1 MEVIFN
7 MEKLTDRQTDI
18 LQIIKKLIAKNGY
31 PPTVR
36 EIGEAAHLSSP
47 ATIHFHLKQL
57 VNKGYISKAA
67 GTNRTIEVLVP
78 NEYLTEDDEVVKVP
92 LLGKVT
98 AGTPIEAI
106 ERPDETFSLPIELFG
121 NTKEVFT
128 LTVSGESMINVGI
141 YDGDILIVE
150 RQNTAKNGDTV
161 VAMNSENE
169 ATVKTFYKENGH
181 FRLQPEN
188 DTMEPIIL
196 DEVTILGK
204 VVGLYRKL

>member
-1 MEVIFN
+1 M
-7 MEKLTDRQTDI
+7 
-18 LQIIKKLIAKNGY
+18 
-31 PPTVR
+31 
-36 EIGEAAHLSSP
+36 
-47 ATIHFHLKQL
+47 
-57 VNKGYISKAA
+57 
-67 GTNRTIEVLVP
+67 
-78 NEYLTEDDEVVKVP
+78 VKVP

-106 ERPDETFSLPIELFG
+106 EHPDETFALPVELVG
-121 NTKEVFT
+121 NKKEVFT
-128 LTVSGESMINVGI
+128 LRVSGESMINVGI

-150 RQNTAKNGDTV
+150 RQQSANNGETV
-161 VAMNSENE
+161 VAMNKDNE

-204 VVGLYRKL
+204 VVGLYRKF

>member
-1 MEVIFN
+1 
-7 MEKLTDRQTDI
+7 MEKLTDRQQDI
-18 LQIIKKLIAKNGY
+18 LQIIKKLTAKKGY

-36 EIGEAAHLSSP
+36 EIGEEANLHSP
-47 ATIHFHLKQL
+47 ATIHFHLMQL
-57 VNKGYISKAA
+57 VKKGYISKED
-67 GTNRTIEVLVP
+67 GSNRTIEILVP
-78 NEYLTEDDEVVKVP
+78 NEYLDEQEDVVKVP

-106 ERPDETFSLPIELFG
+106 EHPDETFALPVELVG
-121 NTKEVFT
+121 NKKEVFT
-128 LTVSGESMINVGI
+128 LRVSGESMINVGI

-150 RQNTAKNGDTV
+150 RQQSANNGETV
-161 VAMNSENE
+161 VAMNKDNE
-169 ATVKTFYKENGH
+169 ATVKTLYKENGH

-204 VVGLYRKL
+204 VVGLYRKF

>member
-1 MEVIFN
+1 
-7 MEKLTDRQTDI
+7 MEKLTDRQQDI
-18 LQIIKKLIAKNGY
+18 LQIIKKLTAKKGY

-36 EIGEAAHLSSP
+36 EIGEEANLHSP
-47 ATIHFHLKQL
+47 ATIHFHLMQL
-57 VNKGYISKAA
+57 VKKGYISKED
-67 GTNRTIEVLVP
+67 GSNRTIEILVP
-78 NEYLTEDDEVVKVP
+78 NEYLDEQEDVVKVP

-106 ERPDETFSLPIELFG
+106 EHPDETFALPVELVG
-121 NTKEVFT
+121 NIKEVFT
-128 LTVSGESMINVGI
+128 LRVSGESMINVGI

-150 RQNTAKNGDTV
+150 RQQNANNGEIV
-161 VAMNSENE
+161 VAMNKDNE

-204 VVGLYRKL
+204 VIGLYRKF

>member
-1 MEVIFN
+1 
-7 MEKLTDRQTDI
+7 MEKLTGKQKFILDI
-18 LQIIKKLIAKNGY
+18 LKKMIAKNGY

-36 EIGEAAHLSSP
+36 EIGEEAHLSSP

-57 VNKGYISKAA
+57 EEKGYIKKDDNK
-67 GTNRTIEVLVP
+67 NRTLEILVP
-78 NEYLTEDDEVVKVP
+78 NEYLETNDKIIDVP

-98 AGTPIEAI
+98 AGSPIEAI
-106 ERPDETFSLPIELFG
+106 EMPDEYFSLPANLITAKDEI
-121 NTKEVFT
+121 FT

-150 RQNTAKNGDTV
+150 RRNTARNGETV
-161 VAMNSENE
+161 VAMNDNNE
-169 ATVKTFYKENGH
+169 VTVKTFYKENGH

-196 DEVTILGK
+196 KECTILRK